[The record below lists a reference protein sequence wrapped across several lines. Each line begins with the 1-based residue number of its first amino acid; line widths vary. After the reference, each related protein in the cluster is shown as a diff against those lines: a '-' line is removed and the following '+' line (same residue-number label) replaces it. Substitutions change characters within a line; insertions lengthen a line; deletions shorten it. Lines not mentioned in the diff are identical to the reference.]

1 MESIALF
8 GGSFDPPHI
17 GHVAIVDALQK
28 LEFIDEII
36 VMPTFLNPFKNLS
49 HAPAELRLRWLEKIF
64 SSQKNVKI
72 DDYEVK
78 QKRQVPS
85 IESVQH
91 LLKKYKK
98 IYLVL
103 GADNIANLAKWKNYE
118 ELSKLV
124 TFIVAPR
131 DNIKIPEIFL
141 TLDLDEK
148 VSSSHVRNLMDGKLL
163 PECCAV
169 EIIKYYKE
177 QHAN

>member
-17 GHVAIVDALQK
+17 GHVAIVNALQK
-28 LEFIDEII
+28 LKFVDEII
-36 VMPTFLNPFKNLS
+36 VMPTFLNPFKDLS
-49 HAPAELRLRWLEKIF
+49 HAPSELRLQWLGKIF
-64 SSQKNVKI
+64 SSYKNVKI

-78 QKRQVPS
+78 QNRQVPS
-85 IESVQH
+85 IESVKH

-98 IYLVL
+98 IYLVI
-103 GADNIANLAKWKNYE
+103 GADNIANLSKWKNYE
-118 ELSKLV
+118 ELCTLV

-131 DNIKIPEIFL
+131 GNIKIPENFL
-141 TLDLDEK
+141 TLDLEEK
-148 VSSSHVRNLMDGKLL
+148 VSSTNFRKVMDGAML

-177 QHAN
+177 NHAN